1 MANSIEVKLGVDT
14 KDFSKDLKKLD
25 REINST
31 QKTAQALD
39 KSLDLEFDSGRA
51 VKAQQQYQKALAMTE
66 QKADAI
72 RKQLKYL
79 EDSGKVDTTQYQSL
93 QTELIKAETKA
104 VSLKDKLEQ
113 VKKVEIEQ
121 LSKKFTDVGSNIE
134 KAGQKL
140 AGFSAAAAGV
150 IVAGA
155 AVGKTAAKTGADI
168 DDMSQRFDVSAET
181 IQRWQYLAMQGGV
194 DVDVFTK
201 ALIRMRA
208 ATADMAAGT
217 SNKAT
222 DIMSQLGIDPKQ
234 FKSQEDMFDSIVLAL
249 AAVEDSTL
257 QTAYAN
263 EIFGDKIATD
273 MLPYIN
279 AGAADLAKWNAEF
292 DAMPSLSSE
301 AAAELA
307 NLDDSFN
314 RLDTTMKLATAQL
327 GLALAPIIERVV
339 VLIEEKAVPALES
352 LAEWFGNL
360 SPGTQD
366 AILGLLGV
374 IAVAAPLLILIGK
387 ISTGIGGLI
396 KLFGKMNKQALITAG
411 GVAALG
417 AALAL
422 GLNLIADW
430 KNMSTIEKILKSLAM
445 AALIAAGAVA
455 VFHASWS
462 LGIAI
467 GAIAAGIV
475 AAVAAVKAAEKDIT
489 GGTEA
494 SDYVGSASSGI
505 TGGNA
510 PSEQDLADI
519 DSWTKTAPQG
529 GSSSTTI
536 NSSEDNSSNTYN
548 IYIDSNEYVSA
559 EEVADIVSKRIATL
573 AQSRG

>member
-1 MANSIEVKLGVDT
+1 MANSIEIKIGADAT
-14 KDFSKDLKKLD
+14 DFSKELKKLD

-51 VKAQQQYQKALAMTE
+51 VKSQQQYQKALEMTE

-79 EDSGKVDTTQYQSL
+79 EDSGKIDTTQYQSL

-121 LSKKFTDVGSNIE
+121 LSKKFTDTGEKIE

-140 AGFSAAAAGV
+140 AVFSAAAAGA
-150 IVAGA
+150 IAGA
-155 AVGKTAAKTGADI
+155 VKLAKDAVEVGDEIMTLSDKY
-168 DDMSQRFDVSAET
+168 DMSTEA
-181 IQRWQYLAMQGGV
+181 IQRWQYVAMQTDVESEQLFKSMQKIQSAFGEQAAGGTNAAV
-194 DVDVFTK
+194 K
-201 ALIRMRA
+201 ALEA
-208 ATADMAAGT
+208 LGLSYQNFDTNEEAFQATIATLSELEDRNLQVAY
-217 SNKAT
+217 AT
-222 DIMSQLGIDPKQ
+222 DILGDR
-234 FKSQEDMFDSIVLAL
+234 F
-249 AAVEDSTL
+249 AVSLIPML
-257 QTAYAN
+257 QSKDA
-263 EIFGDKIATD
+263 IGD
-273 MLPYIN
+273 YI
-279 AGAADLAKWNAEF
+279 AEF
-292 DAMPSLSSE
+292 EEVGYLSDE
-301 AAAELA
+301 TVGHLA
-307 NLDDSFN
+307 NLDN
-314 RLDTTMKLATAQL
+314 EVNKVTAQFELAKTQL
-327 GLALAPIIERVV
+327 GVAMIPIYETLVG
-339 VLIEEKAVPALES
+339 LLEEKVIPAMEKLSDWFSNLEPS
-352 LAEWFGNL
+352 
-360 SPGTQD
+360 TQK
-366 AILGLLGV
+366 AIMGLLGV

-396 KLFGKMNKQALITAG
+396 KLFGNMNKQALITAA

-422 GLNLIADW
+422 GLNLITDW

-494 SDYVGSASSGI
+494 SDFVGSASSGI

-519 DSWTKTAPQG
+519 DSWTKTTPRG

-573 AQSRG
+573 SQSRG

>member
-1 MANSIEVKLGVDT
+1 MANSIEIKIGADAT
-14 KDFSKDLKKLD
+14 DFNKELRKLD

-31 QKTAQALD
+31 QKSAQALD

-51 VKAQQQYQKALAMTE
+51 VKSQQQYQKALELTE

-72 RKQLKYL
+72 RKQLKHL
-79 EDSGKVDTTQYQSL
+79 EDSGKVDTTQYQNL

-121 LSKKFTDVGSNIE
+121 LAKKFTDTGEKIE

-140 AGFSAAAAGV
+140 AVFSAAAAGA
-150 IVAGA
+150 IVGA
-155 AVGKTAAKTGADI
+155 VKLAKDAVEVGDEIMTLSDKY
-168 DDMSQRFDVSAET
+168 DMSTEA
-181 IQRWQYLAMQGGV
+181 IQRWQYVAMQTDVESEQLFKSMQKIQSAFGEQAAGGTNAAV
-194 DVDVFTK
+194 K
-201 ALIRMRA
+201 ALEA
-208 ATADMAAGT
+208 LGLSYQNFDTNEEAFQATIATLSELEDRNLQVAY
-217 SNKAT
+217 AT
-222 DIMSQLGIDPKQ
+222 DILGDR
-234 FKSQEDMFDSIVLAL
+234 F
-249 AAVEDSTL
+249 AASLIPML
-257 QTAYAN
+257 QSKDA
-263 EIFGDKIATD
+263 IGD
-273 MLPYIN
+273 YI
-279 AGAADLAKWNAEF
+279 AEF
-292 DAMPSLSSE
+292 EEVGYLSDE
-301 AAAELA
+301 TVGHLA
-307 NLDDSFN
+307 NLDNEVNKVTSQFE
-314 RLDTTMKLATAQL
+314 LAKTQL
-327 GLALAPIIERVV
+327 GVAMIPIYETLVE
-339 VLIEEKAVPALES
+339 LLEEKVIPAMEKLS
-352 LAEWFGNL
+352 DWFSNL
-360 SPGTQD
+360 DPSTQK
-366 AILGLLGV
+366 AIMGLLGV

-396 KLFGKMNKQALITAG
+396 KLFGNMNKQALITAA

-494 SDYVGSASSGI
+494 SDFVGSASSGI

-519 DSWTKTAPQG
+519 DSWMKTTPQG

-573 AQSRG
+573 SQSRG